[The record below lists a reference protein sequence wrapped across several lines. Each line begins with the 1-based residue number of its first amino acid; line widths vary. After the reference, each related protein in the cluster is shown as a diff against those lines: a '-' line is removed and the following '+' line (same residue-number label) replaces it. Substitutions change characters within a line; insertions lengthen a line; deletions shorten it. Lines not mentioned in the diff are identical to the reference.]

1 MNMFDFEANRHLS
14 NSAPLAARMRP
25 TTIDDIVGQA
35 HLTGKNSPLRRSID
49 AGRIPSFILW
59 GPPGTGKTSLAN
71 LITSTSNFHLE
82 KISAVTSG
90 VSELRKLIAE
100 SKSRLGMSGQRT
112 ALFID
117 EIHRFNKAQQDAILP
132 HVEDGTVT
140 FIGATTENPSFEII
154 SPLLSRCRVFTLN
167 GLERKDIVRILT
179 NALNDSEKGLEKRNL
194 SIEDG
199 VLQDIATL
207 SSGDARWALN
217 TLELAADSADIQGN
231 KILISKSLLD
241 EVIETKALPHDKAG
255 DKHFD
260 TISAFIKSVRASD
273 PDASVYWLA
282 RLLLAGEDLMF
293 IARRL
298 VILASEDIGLADP
311 RALTIAVS
319 AQQAAHFVGMPEA
332 RIILSEATIY
342 LASAPKSNSAYKAI
356 NSAMSEIKSSGENP
370 VPLHLRN
377 PVTDLM
383 SQEKY
388 GQGYRYAHDYPDH
401 FVRTENLPGNLGTKE
416 FYLPG
421 NLGYEKFIAE
431 RLNKWWKEEY
441 KE

>member
-1 MNMFDFEANRHLS
+1 
-14 NSAPLAARMRP
+14 
-25 TTIDDIVGQA
+25 
-35 HLTGKNSPLRRSID
+35 
-49 AGRIPSFILW
+49 
-59 GPPGTGKTSLAN
+59 
-71 LITSTSNFHLE
+71 
-82 KISAVTSG
+82 
-90 VSELRKLIAE
+90 
-100 SKSRLGMSGQRT
+100 MSGQRT

-388 GQGYRYAHDYPDH
+388 VQGYKNAHDYPDH
-401 FVRTENLPGNLGTKE
+401 FVRTENLPGNLGTKD

-421 NLGYEKFIAE
+421 KSY
-431 RLNKWWKEEY
+431 
-441 KE
+441 

>member
-1 MNMFDFEANRHLS
+1 MNMFDFEANRNLS
-14 NSAPLAARMRP
+14 NNAPLAARMRP
-25 TTIDDIVGQA
+25 TNLDDIVGQA

-167 GLERKDIVRILT
+167 GLERKDIVHILT

-199 VLQDIATL
+199 VLQDIAAL
-207 SSGDARWALN
+207 SGGDARWALN
-217 TLELAADSADIQGN
+217 TLELAADSASIQGN
-231 KILISKSLLD
+231 KILISKSDPRWVSLS
-241 EVIETKALPHDKAG
+241 DK
-255 DKHFD
+255 
-260 TISAFIKSVRASD
+260 SS
-273 PDASVYWLA
+273 
-282 RLLLAGEDLMF
+282 LLLF
-293 IARRL
+293 
-298 VILASEDIGLADP
+298 
-311 RALTIAVS
+311 S
-319 AQQAAHFVGMPEA
+319 AT
-332 RIILSEATIY
+332 RI
-342 LASAPKSNSAYKAI
+342 
-356 NSAMSEIKSSGENP
+356 
-370 VPLHLRN
+370 
-377 PVTDLM
+377 
-383 SQEKY
+383 
-388 GQGYRYAHDYPDH
+388 
-401 FVRTENLPGNLGTKE
+401 F
-416 FYLPG
+416 F
-421 NLGYEKFIAE
+421 
-431 RLNKWWKEEY
+431 
-441 KE
+441 